1 MYTIEFRAWIGH
13 IDEINTEDPLEYF
26 SKEFSNIEEAKRLIN
41 PDACILWDEGE
52 WQGEYLS
59 ISFKSN
65 PGIFDS
71 EGKKVSECRITDYK
85 NYSFEWVDLI

>member
-1 MYTIEFRAWIGH
+1 MYTIAFKAWIGH
-13 IDEINTEDPLEYF
+13 TDEINTEEPLEYF
-26 SKEFSNIEEAKRLIN
+26 SKEFSTVAEAKLLIN
-41 PDACILWDEGE
+41 QDACILWDEGE

-71 EGKKVSECRITDYK
+71 AGEKVAECRIIDYK
-85 NYSFEWVDLI
+85 NYSFEWVDV